1 MPLLDHF
8 RPPVSKKRSWEG
20 FHGMWPAMMVQ
31 QLCKVLPAQYT
42 AEPRV
47 HLGAYYEI
55 DVCAFEEEHFQR
67 RDMSSENGSQVV
79 ATAVWAPPEPTMSV
93 DQDPAELYQY
103 EVLIFDQNRDRELVA
118 AIEIASPGNQDRPQ
132 HRQSF
137 VAKCATLLQQK
148 VCVSIVDLVTT
159 MNFNLYCDLLEL
171 FEEKDA
177 AFAPPPST
185 YAVTCRSHKLPV
197 HSRFETWAYP
207 LVVGQPLPILPVW
220 LDPDLAVA
228 LDLESSYQ
236 AACQA
241 LRLV

>member
-1 MPLLDHF
+1 
-8 RPPVSKKRSWEG
+8 
-20 FHGMWPAMMVQ
+20 MWPAMMVQ
-31 QLCKVLPAQYT
+31 QLCKVLPVQYT

-55 DVCAFEEEHFQR
+55 DVCAFEEE
-67 RDMSSENGSQVV
+67 
-79 ATAVWAPPEPTMSV
+79 
-93 DQDPAELYQY
+93 QY
-103 EVLIFDQNRDRELVA
+103 EVLIFDENRNRELVA

-137 VAKCATLLQQK
+137 VAKSATLLQQK

-159 MNFNLYCDLLEL
+159 MNFNLYCELLEL

-177 AFAPPPST
+177 AFDPPPAT
-185 YAVTCRSHKLPV
+185 YAVSCRSHKLAV
-197 HSRFETWAYP
+197 HSRFVTWAYP

-220 LDPDLAVA
+220 LESDLAVA

-236 AACQA
+236 AGCQA
-241 LRLV
+241 LRLT